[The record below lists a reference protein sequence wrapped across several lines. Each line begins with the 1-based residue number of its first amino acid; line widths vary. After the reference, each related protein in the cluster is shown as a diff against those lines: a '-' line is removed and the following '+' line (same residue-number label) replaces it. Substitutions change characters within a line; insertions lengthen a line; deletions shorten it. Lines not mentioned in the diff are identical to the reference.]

1 LSLGL
6 LESEVGLSLHASVH
20 ADMVQRRSAR
30 RKHATNQHA
39 AVTASRILLAAHYRD
54 TMGLHLRFKPGES
67 SLERLRLGES
77 LIHHMAF
84 GIIEIPVVGVP
95 TEFPSQK
102 DVLASG

>member
-1 LSLGL
+1 
-6 LESEVGLSLHASVH
+6 
-20 ADMVQRRSAR
+20 
-30 RKHATNQHA
+30 
-39 AVTASRILLAAHYRD
+39 
-54 TMGLHLRFKPGES
+54 MGLHFRFKPCES
-67 SLERLRLGES
+67 SLKRLRLGES